1 MVATL
6 KVNKIENVSAGTLAI
21 EGLIIPKVQT
31 GSIGNGGR
39 MFIFTDSSGV
49 DWIVHEFKMGGTF
62 WAPSS
67 GLTADVLLVGGGGSG
82 GASHGNNDTGEGGG
96 GAGGALWRQGFTI
109 ASGGH
114 EIRIGRGG
122 AGATKGVQD
131 STNHKTVMHNGG
143 DTSAFDVIARGG
155 GHGGASD
162 NYNNAAEGGCGGGAG
177 ARNSNSGWST
187 GRSSNQDSYTGWTK
201 YTGSGGNS
209 ANGNYSGGGG
219 GGIGGNGGNQS
230 GGTNDSGSQAGN
242 GGAGRDFSS
251 YFGMTVGHFGWFGGG
266 GGGGTYR
273 HGTNTMYQAPPNN
286 GTSNYGGGGFGGSA
300 REGSQTDPN
309 VFATDKI
316 DGIDGTG
323 GGGGGAV
330 EDHENNDVGGA
341 RSGCGGSGAIIIR
354 YRLNP

>member
-6 KVNKIENVSAGTLAI
+6 KVNKIENVSAAALAV

-39 MFIFTDSSGV
+39 MFIFTDSSSV
-49 DWIVHEFKMGGTF
+49 SWIVHEFKMGGTF
-62 WAPSS
+62 WAPDN
-67 GLTADVLLVGGGGSG
+67 GLTADVFMIGGGGSG
-82 GASHGNNDTGEGGG
+82 GAATGNNDTGKGGG
-96 GAGGALWRQGFTI
+96 GAGGALFRQGFTI

-122 AGATKGVQD
+122 AGQTKGVAAATQKA
-131 STNHKTVMHNGG
+131 TMHNGG

-155 GHGGASD
+155 GMGGASD
-162 NYNNAAEGGCGGGAG
+162 NNNRAAEGGCGGGGG
-177 ARNSNSGWST
+177 ARNSNTSYNNGRGST
-187 GRSSNQDSYTGWTK
+187 QGSYTGWTS
-201 YTGSGGNS
+201 YGGTGGNAAGS
-209 ANGNYSGGGG
+209 NTSGGGG

-230 GGTNDSGSQAGN
+230 GSSNSSTSQAGS

-251 YFGMTVGHFGWFGGG
+251 YFGVTVGHFGFFGGG

-273 HGTNTMYQAPPNN
+273 HGTNDMYQAPPNN
-286 GTSNYGGGGFGGSA
+286 GSSNYGGGGFGASS
-300 REGSQTDPN
+300 REGSQTSPN
-309 VFATDKI
+309 VFATDKM

-323 GGGGGAV
+323 GGGGGAA
-330 EDHENNDVGGA
+330 EDHENVEPGGA

>member
-177 ARNSNSGWST
+177 AHNSNSGWST

-230 GGTNDSGSQAGN
+230 GGTNDSGSQAGS

>member
-6 KVNKIENVSAGTLAI
+6 KVNKIESVSASTLAI
-21 EGLIIPKVQT
+21 EGLVIPKVET

-49 DWIVHEFKMGGTF
+49 DWIVHEFKLGGTF
-62 WAPSS
+62 WAPSG

-82 GASHGNNDTGEGGG
+82 GASYGNNDTGKGGG
-96 GAGGALWRQGFTI
+96 GAGAALWRQSFTI

-122 AGATKGVQD
+122 AGATKGVND
-131 STNHKTVMHNGG
+131 SNNHRAVMHNGG

-187 GRSSNQDSYTGWTK
+187 GRSSNQDSYSDWTK

-219 GGIGGNGGNQS
+219 GGIGGNGGNHS
-230 GGTNDSGSQAGN
+230 GSENSSGSQAGS

-273 HGTNTMYQAPPNN
+273 RDTNTMYQAPPNN

-309 VFATDKI
+309 VFATDKM

-330 EDHENNDVGGA
+330 EDHENTDVGGG

>member
-6 KVNKIENVSAGTLAI
+6 KVNKIENVSPTALAV
-21 EGLIIPKVQT
+21 EGLIIPKVQS

-49 DWIVHEFKMGGTF
+49 DYIVHEFKMGGTF
-62 WAPSS
+62 WAPDN
-67 GLTADVLLVGGGGSG
+67 GLTADVFMIGGGGSG
-82 GASHGNNDTGEGGG
+82 GAATGNNDTGKGGG
-96 GAGGALWRQGFTI
+96 GAGGALFRQGFTI

-122 AGATKGVQD
+122 AGQTKGVAAATQKA
-131 STNHKTVMHNGG
+131 TMHNGG

-155 GHGGASD
+155 GMGGASD
-162 NYNNAAEGGCGGGAG
+162 NNNRAAEGGCGGGGG
-177 ARNSNSGWST
+177 ARNSNSGWNDGRGST
-187 GRSSNQDSYTGWTK
+187 QGSYTGWTS
-201 YTGSGGNS
+201 YSGTGGNS
-209 ANGNYSGGGG
+209 AASNTSGGGG

-230 GGTNDSGSQAGN
+230 GSSNSSTSQAGS

-251 YFGMTVGHFGWFGGG
+251 YFGVTVGHFGFFGGG

-273 HGTNTMYQAPPNN
+273 SGTNDMYQAPPNN
-286 GTSNYGGGGFGGSA
+286 GSSNYGGGGFGASS
-300 REGSQTDPN
+300 REGSQTSPN
-309 VFATDKI
+309 VFATDKM

-323 GGGGGAV
+323 GGGGGAA
-330 EDHENNDVGGA
+330 EDHENVEPGGA